1 MSDQVKITNA
11 SATSAVQIGNGY
23 MLKKGDN
30 VAAFYADQIGDS
42 LRAYPLATSTAFSV
56 VAGVTRKIPSVILE
70 PVDDDDDDDFEAQ
83 EISFPEFEGW
93 DVHCVSGGKILSI
106 CLTKD

>member
-1 MSDQVKITNA
+1 MSDQVKITNLNI
-11 SATSAVQIGNGY
+11 TSEVQIGNGY

-30 VAAFYADQIGDS
+30 VAAFYADQIGEA
-42 LRAYPLATSTAFSV
+42 LRAYPLASSTSFSV
-56 VAGVTRKIPSVILE
+56 VDGVSRKIPSIILE
-70 PVDDDDDDDFEAQ
+70 TSEGAGETQ

-106 CLTKD
+106 CLTKQ